1 MVAIKAALA
10 TIRHNQTL
18 DRHDIHFDGDTRYVK
33 FQALWQSK
41 RRFKN
46 EFSIHE
52 FFLELH
58 AAIHDDGNKRFK
70 FYPEVHDNEAD
81 INLLELWIAA
91 PRSR

>member
-1 MVAIKAALA
+1 MV
-10 TIRHNQTL
+10 TP
-18 DRHDIHFDGDTRYVK
+18 DVK

-58 AAIHDDGNKRFK
+58 AAIHDDGSKRFK
-70 FYPEVHDNEAD
+70 FFPEIHDNEAD